1 MISPTGARWRW
12 AHFGLQ
18 NKAEVSC
25 ECSPLHQQGG
35 AAHTDWLVG
44 WLLQLSQWESVR
56 VGKNDG
62 ATSVVWLVDR
72 LTGWFIDWLV
82 GWLLQVESRGT
93 RVGGEE
99 RRSDIC
105 SWLGSQQTVGFFY
118 CGPVTSEPPQ
128 CPARRSLPVAMP
140 PQCSARRSLPVAMPP
155 HSVQSGVHY
164 QSPCPPQCSVRCSLP
179 VTMSSQCSVRCSLP
193 VTMSPQCSVRCSLA
207 VTMPRPRRQ
216 APHRPQQKLS
226 VCRALST
233 RCRCLNQ

>member
-1 MISPTGARWRW
+1 MMSPTGARWRW

-56 VGKNDG
+56 VVKNDG
-62 ATSVVWLVDR
+62 ATSVVCHWSTDWLVDS
-72 LTGWFIDWLV
+72 LTDWLV
-82 GWLLQVESRGT
+82 
-93 RVGGEE
+93 
-99 RRSDIC
+99 DCC
-105 SWLGSQQTVGFFY
+105 SWIKGNACGWWRTTERHLFVAGLTANCRVFY

-155 HSVQSGVHY
+155 
-164 QSPCPPQCSVRCSLP
+164 QCSVRCSLP
-179 VTMSSQCSVRCSLP
+179 VAMSPQCSVRCSLP
-193 VTMSPQCSVRCSLA
+193 VTMSPQCSVRCSLPVTMSPQCS

-226 VCRALST
+226 VCLALST
-233 RCRCLNQ
+233 QCRCLNQ